1 MKKYLNL
8 NNIFSIF
15 FFVTLF
21 IIGISI
27 FSHYGISIDEDNSR
41 INGLVSLNYIVELFN
56 IEIFDKLKTL
66 SLPQIHEYSEQG
78 NGVIFDLPLSIIE
91 LTLSLDNSREI
102 FLYRHFFTFLI
113 FYISLIFFFLI
124 LKKRFN
130 SHLFGILGVLFL
142 FISPRIFAQ
151 SFYNSKDIIFMS
163 LNIIN
168 LYYGIRYLENSNL
181 KNGIYFS
188 IASGLSVGSRILG
201 IYLPILICIFK
212 IIQILRSNILIKEQ
226 FLKLFQIFLLILM
239 FIYIFWPYLW
249 ADPIINFYKAFINIG
264 VHQVGIYNFF
274 LGNYIPVEFVPWNYS
289 FIWIAITTPISYI
302 ILFLIGIGIF
312 FKRIVNRLFKIDEKS
327 VYNDLWRGDK
337 EKIDILFFLN
347 LVIPLVTIII
357 LHSSIYT
364 GWRHIFFL
372 YPSIIFFTIYSI
384 KIIRIYY
391 IKNLVFFLSLSFLII
406 SPTVLWMYK
415 NHPFQYVYF
424 NSIFKKNFNEYFDAD
439 YWGVTNYH
447 ALKYILNSNKEKNL
461 FYVGI
466 IGKGDLN
473 ISRSFLTSKEKEKII
488 ITEDINKA
496 EYLIDSYSRWD
507 AMKISKNELLNN
519 NQFKN
524 YYDIKINE
532 VPINSIYIRYF
543 K

>member
-1 MKKYLNL
+1 
-8 NNIFSIF
+8 
-15 FFVTLF
+15 
-21 IIGISI
+21 
-27 FSHYGISIDEDNSR
+27 
-41 INGLVSLNYIVELFN
+41 
-56 IEIFDKLKTL
+56 
-66 SLPQIHEYSEQG
+66 
-78 NGVIFDLPLSIIE
+78 
-91 LTLSLDNSREI
+91 
-102 FLYRHFFTFLI
+102 
-113 FYISLIFFFLI
+113 
-124 LKKRFN
+124 
-130 SHLFGILGVLFL
+130 
-142 FISPRIFAQ
+142 
-151 SFYNSKDIIFMS
+151 
-163 LNIIN
+163 
-168 LYYGIRYLENSNL
+168 
-181 KNGIYFS
+181 
-188 IASGLSVGSRILG
+188 
-201 IYLPILICIFK
+201 
-212 IIQILRSNILIKEQ
+212 
-226 FLKLFQIFLLILM
+226 M